1 MPKKA
6 KKPVLPT
13 VFQRMYEQTLYTLDT
28 LNRKFG
34 IEYAIHNDEYGLHKV
49 TDGLKKGMPKAKN
62 TRGTRATA
70 FPYGA
75 IAKWYMPFI
84 KDLEPDGYASIP
96 VGEFPPVSVQAGI
109 SARASQ
115 MWGVG
120 SHSCSVSNDK
130 QFVEVWRYP
139 EGAPSEL
146 LTVRGYSKRAL
157 QSKNEALIADD
168 E

>member
-6 KKPVLPT
+6 KQPTLPT
-13 VFQRMYEQTLYTLDT
+13 VFQRMYEQTLYNLDT

-34 IEYAIHNDEYGLHKV
+34 VEYAIHNDEYGLHKV
-49 TDGLKKGMPKAKN
+49 TDGLKKGMPKAKSA
-62 TRGTRATA
+62 RGKRATS

-84 KDLEPDGYASIP
+84 KELEPDGYASIP
-96 VGEFPPVSVQAGI
+96 VGEFPPLSIQAGV

-115 MWGVG
+115 MWGTG

-130 QFVEVWRYP
+130 KFVELWRYP

-146 LTVRGYSKRAL
+146 LTARGYSTTVLRH
-157 QSKNEALIADD
+157 KNEALVADD

>member
-6 KKPVLPT
+6 KKPTLPA

-34 IEYAIHNDEYGLHKV
+34 IDYAVHSEEYGLRKV
-49 TDGLKKGMPKAKN
+49 TDGLKKGMPKAK
-62 TRGTRATA
+62 TARGGRTTQ

-75 IAKWYMPFI
+75 MAKWYMPFI
-84 KDLEPDGYASIP
+84 KELEPDGYASIP
-96 VGEFPPVSVQAGI
+96 VGEFPPLSIQGGV
-109 SARASQ
+109 SARAAQ
-115 MWGVG
+115 MWGTG

-130 QFVEVWRYP
+130 KFVEVWRYP
-139 EGAPSEL
+139 EGAPAEL
-146 LTVRGYSKRAL
+146 LTARGYATKVLRN
-157 QSKNEALIADD
+157 KNEAMIADD